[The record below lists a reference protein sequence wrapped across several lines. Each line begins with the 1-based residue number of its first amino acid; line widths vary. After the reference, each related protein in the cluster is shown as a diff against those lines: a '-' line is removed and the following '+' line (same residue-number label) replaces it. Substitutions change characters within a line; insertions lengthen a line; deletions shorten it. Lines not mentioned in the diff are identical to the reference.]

1 MMERLLVALDGSAH
15 SDKALELAADLAETY
30 GAELLLT
37 HVMSTAPLSLAER
50 ELAAAEYADELASWT
65 TTRAP
70 VGGGDMEGGSHEL
83 LLHYS
88 DLTHHFREAMGK
100 HLLASAKRRV
110 IGRKIESV
118 QTLLADGDPAETIIG
133 LAKDRMVDAIV
144 IGSRGLSDIKGLFLG
159 SVSHKVGDLAE
170 CTCITVK

>member
-1 MMERLLVALDGSAH
+1 MERLLVALDGSAH

-30 GAELLLT
+30 GAELLVA
-37 HVMSTAPLSLAER
+37 HVMSTAPLSVAER
-50 ELAAAEYADELASWT
+50 EMAAAEYADELASWT
-65 TTRAP
+65 TTRTK
-70 VGGGDMEGGSHEL
+70 VGSDELESGHEL

-88 DLTHHFREAMGK
+88 DLTHHFRETMGK
-100 HLLASAKRRV
+100 HLLASAKRKLDERN
-110 IGRKIESV
+110 IETV
-118 QTLLADGDPAETIIG
+118 QTLLADGDPAETIAN

-159 SVSHKVGDLAE
+159 SVSHKVSYLAE

>member
-1 MMERLLVALDGSAH
+1 MERLLVALDGSAP

-37 HVMSTAPLSLAER
+37 HVMSAAPLSVAER
-50 ELAAAEYADELASWT
+50 ELAAVEYADGLASWT

-70 VGGGDMEGGSHEL
+70 IGGGDLERGGHEL
-83 LLHYS
+83 LMHYS
-88 DLTHHFREAMGK
+88 DLTHHVRETMGK
-100 HLLASAKRRV
+100 HLLASAKRKLGERN
-110 IGRKIESV
+110 IESV
-118 QTLLADGDPAETIIG
+118 QTLLADGDPAETITG
-133 LAKDRMVDAIV
+133 LAKDKKVDAIV

-159 SVSHKVGDLAE
+159 SVSHKVGHLAE